1 MTNPNFQIP
10 NPKLLV
16 GSMEFGICVVG
27 FEMA

>member
-16 GSMEFGICVVG
+16 GSMGFGIWVLG
-27 FEMA
+27 FGI